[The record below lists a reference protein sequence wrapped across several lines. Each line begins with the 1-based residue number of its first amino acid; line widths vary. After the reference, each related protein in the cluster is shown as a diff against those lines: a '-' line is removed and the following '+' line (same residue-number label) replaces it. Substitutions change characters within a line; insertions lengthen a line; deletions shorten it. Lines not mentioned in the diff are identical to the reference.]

1 MDDFVLTLVPLD
13 RIVDPDHGN
22 TESDK
27 TKPQDATSAIVTF
40 SDLAKM
46 RTAQRAQVAKG
57 GDAPEATVSASRP
70 SVPYVKVPIHVDYGL
85 RLRVAPTAFINR
97 NCFILD
103 TPVADVVIGE
113 DCSIGPN
120 VTIIGVGHPV
130 LFEDRCEFKTGK
142 AGSWGARVEICQGVW
157 IGAGVTIL
165 YLSSS
170 LSHRILIH
178 DQEMSQTDHRR

>member
-1 MDDFVLTLVPLD
+1 MYFVLTLVPLD
-13 RIVDPDHGN
+13 RIVDPDHAN

-27 TKPQDATSAIVTF
+27 NKPQDSAASAIVTF

-46 RTAQRAQVAKG
+46 RAAQRAQAAKG
-57 GDAPEATVSASRP
+57 GDAQPEATVSATRP

-130 LFEDRCEFKTGK
+130 LFEDRCEFQTGK

-157 IGAGVTIL
+157 IGAGATIL
-165 YLSSS
+165 YVFSS
-170 LSHRILIH
+170 L
-178 DQEMSQTDHRR
+178 